1 MILISSCLLGIC
13 TKYDG
18 ASNDCPLLMEYR
30 QLGLFIPICP
40 EQLGGLPT
48 PRSPAEIVNGSG
60 ELVLAGLARVRDR
73 EGHDYTSQFLKG
85 ACEVI
90 KIAGSFPIRAAVL
103 KERSPS
109 CGSSQIYDGS
119 FSGIALDGQG
129 VTTALLRKRGIPV
142 YSEENLNRALL
153 EELMSVSQRRQVPDP
168 I

>member
-13 TKYDG
+13 SKYDG

-60 ELVLAGLARVRDR
+60 EDVLTGKARVLDRD
-73 EGHDYTSQFLKG
+73 GHNYTSQFFRG

-90 KIAGSFPIRAAVL
+90 KIAGSFPVRAAVL

-109 CGSSQIYDGS
+109 CGSSKIYDGS
-119 FSGIALDGQG
+119 FSGAVVDGMG
-129 VTTALLRKRGIPV
+129 VTTAFLRKRGITV
-142 YSEENLNRALL
+142 YSEENLSQALL
-153 EELMSVSQRRQVPDP
+153 EELMSGEPKP
-168 I
+168 AGT